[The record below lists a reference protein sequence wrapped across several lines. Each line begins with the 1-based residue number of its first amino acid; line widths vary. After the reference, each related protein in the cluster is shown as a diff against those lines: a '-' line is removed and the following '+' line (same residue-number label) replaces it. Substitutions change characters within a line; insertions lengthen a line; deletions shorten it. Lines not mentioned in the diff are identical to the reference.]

1 MDLDSKLITEYRTT
15 VSSTNDAKAAEGIF
29 TEEDNVAYGDAA
41 YPFMESPEN
50 VKSQICACPT
60 KNHPLSEE
68 QKEANHQKAKK
79 RCRVEHVF
87 AGMVQMVG
95 GTSLRCKSLIRAE
108 FNIALLNMIYNMRRL
123 ISLNA
128 LQKG

>member
-1 MDLDSKLITEYRTT
+1 MITDYRTT
-15 VSSTNDAKAAEGIF
+15 TSSTNDAKAAEGIF

-41 YPFMESPEN
+41 YPFMDLPEN
-50 VKSQICACPT
+50 VENQICASPT

-68 QKEANHQKAKK
+68 QKEANHQC
-79 RCRVEHVF
+79 CRIEHVF

-95 GTSLRCKSLIRAE
+95 GTSLRCKSLVRAE